1 MFRFW
6 MSCELSNQRAALTLT
21 YSLVVERHQLTAG
34 VPKQLR
40 HEVGRV
46 DSGSFRVDP
55 TQLGFII
62 SGERTVKINYR
73 ES

>member
-1 MFRFW
+1 MSREFR
-6 MSCELSNQRAALTLT
+6 SQRAALTLT
-21 YSLVVERHQLTAG
+21 YRLVVERHQLTAG

-46 DSGSFRVDP
+46 DSGSFWVDP

-62 SGERTVKINYR
+62 SGE
-73 ES
+73 